1 MNFLKPN
8 EQRAKTAITLIW
20 IVMAVECLSAIS
32 GFMQY
37 GLLMDVAN
45 GVEVSED
52 TANANDYREMA
63 IGLIFLIVYI
73 ISAVTFIQWFR
84 RAYYNLHQ
92 KVGDLKR
99 TEGWAAGAWFVP
111 IISLYWPYQ
120 IMKELFDRTKQL
132 LNDKGIYQTE
142 TFSSGLVGWWWAV
155 WIINNFVGQL
165 DFRLSRHA
173 ETIDDITINTIVSII
188 GSLIN
193 IPLAIITVKLIKN
206 YSAMEPLL
214 NEVNDD
220 DSNGNQ
226 KSTIIEG
233 TPVV

>member
-20 IVMAVECLSAIS
+20 IVMAVECLAAIS

-45 GVEVSED
+45 GIEVSED
-52 TANANDYREMA
+52 TANVNDYREMA

-92 KVGDLKR
+92 KVSDLKR